1 MDMMATPFFMTCL
14 NLKGRRCL
22 VVGAGPIG
30 LEKIEGLL
38 AADADVLVVA
48 LETLPEVDELARE

>member
-1 MDMMATPFFMTCL
+1 MMATPFFMTCL

-38 AADADVLVVA
+38 AADADVLVVEIGRA
-48 LETLPEVDELARE
+48 HV